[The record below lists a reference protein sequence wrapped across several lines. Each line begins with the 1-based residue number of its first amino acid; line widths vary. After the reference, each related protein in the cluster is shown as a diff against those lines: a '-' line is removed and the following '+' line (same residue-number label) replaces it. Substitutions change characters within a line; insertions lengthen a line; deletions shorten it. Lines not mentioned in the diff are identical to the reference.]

1 MVSRLDLPTLHDASW
16 FFDNNQ
22 LKMRENFCRLNAV
35 LSSLINFERGF
46 VNFTDIFQ
54 LGIFRQLLLS
64 FTDDE
69 PIEMSTKPLVQLDR
83 NNPNLWYVDS
93 IDLKKLP
100 QHYLMLSKSRLTL
113 LVCITSA
120 AGYGLASSANMC
132 FDPYILLVST
142 VGVGLTSASAN
153 SINQFLEVPFDSQMM
168 RTRNRV
174 LVRGLLSPWHAIG
187 FATATGLGGAAM
199 IWHYVNPIASI
210 LSLGNIFLYTS
221 IYTPMK
227 RLSILNTWVG
237 SVVGAIPPVR
247 VFSRNLPVRYTYY
260 KRCML
265 NDNFQFT

>member
-1 MVSRLDLPTLHDASW
+1 M
-16 FFDNNQ
+16 
-22 LKMRENFCRLNAV
+22 
-35 LSSLINFERGF
+35 
-46 VNFTDIFQ
+46 
-54 LGIFRQLLLS
+54 S

-83 NNPNLWYVDS
+83 NNPNLWYIDS